1 MTPHIRGKNR
11 NKVLKERLLLWK
23 IAKLSK
29 HLEQKQKD
37 LITED
42 SCPWCI
48 KPVLRGKSNNSM
60 QNGWLEKQKRTN
72 KTLSTH

>member
-37 LITED
+37 LITE
-42 SCPWCI
+42 S
-48 KPVLRGKSNNSM
+48 
-60 QNGWLEKQKRTN
+60 
-72 KTLSTH
+72 